1 MLTRDPLV
9 VLLFAVESAGFVAPL
24 ETARGNGMASTDAQE
39 TYTMPAR
46 KDLKKILILGSGPIQ
61 IGQAAEFDYSG
72 TQALKA
78 LKKEGYTVI
87 LVNSNPATIMTDPEL
102 ADATYIEPL
111 TVEFVRR
118 VIEKERPDALLP
130 TLGGQTALNLAME
143 LHENGTLEELK
154 VELIGA
160 GVTAIRKGEDREL
173 FQAAMHKIGIETCKG
188 KMVHSLEEAL
198 EFQKEIGLPAV
209 LRPSFTLG
217 GTGGGIAYTL
227 EEFEEIVK
235 GGLHDSP
242 VHSILVEESI
252 LGWKEYELEVMRD
265 NNDTVVIITGIEN
278 FDPMGVHTGDSITV
292 APCQTLSDVEYQDLR
307 DASIKIIR
315 EIGVDTGGSNIQ
327 FSVNPLDGRVIV
339 IEMNPRVSRSSAL
352 ASKATGFPIAKI
364 AALLAVGY
372 RLEEIPNDITR
383 VTPAAFEPTIDYVV
397 SKIPRFAFEKF
408 PGTPDMLGTQMR
420 SVGEVMAIGRT
431 FKESIQKALRSVE
444 ADVRGGFESMTVA
457 ELRAKLYP
465 NFKRIGAV
473 IELLRRGET
482 VDQLFEA
489 TRIDTWFLE
498 QLKEI
503 TDAEQELLEL
513 GPITSWKYEFWR
525 EIKRLGFSDIRIGEI
540 VGLSELE
547 VRVLRKAAKA
557 TPVYKTVD
565 TCAAEFEA
573 HTPYHYSTYEWED
586 EVTHTDKPKVVI
598 LGSGPNR
605 IGQGVEFD
613 YATVHAVWA
622 LQEAG
627 FETIMVN
634 SNPETVSTDYDTAD
648 RLYFEPLTFED
659 VMNIVEH
666 EKPIGVI
673 VQLGGQT
680 PLKLAAGLKAA
691 GAIIIGTSPETI
703 HQAEDRAS
711 FNALCERLNIAQPKG
726 LVAAT
731 PAEAYLHAE
740 KLGFPL
746 MARPSYVL
754 GGRAMRT
761 VYSTSELKT
770 YLEEVYAEV
779 EGQPS
784 ILLDQFLEGA
794 LELDV
799 DVLCDG
805 KVAVVAGIMEHIEAA
820 GVHSGDSACI
830 LPTVHLSAELAA
842 QVKSISE
849 RLALELG
856 VLGLMNV
863 QFAIKNNIPYIL
875 EANPRASR
883 TVPYVSKAIGHPL
896 AKYAA
901 RIAVGHTL
909 EQIGFLE
916 TPVPAMYSVK
926 EVHLPFLKFKGV
938 LPILGPEMKSTGE
951 SMGIDADP
959 YLAYYRAQFGVK
971 NKLPSS
977 GKALLLGAGLEE
989 VSSILQGAGFEV
1001 ALNPILEPAGGHSSA
1016 LPDLLIDTT
1025 GSKLLRTAL
1034 EMGVSYV
1041 STKEAALWTAKA
1053 IARAK
1058 GADLGVVSLQEWQA

>member
-1 MLTRDPLV
+1 
-9 VLLFAVESAGFVAPL
+9 
-24 ETARGNGMASTDAQE
+24 
-39 TYTMPAR
+39 MPAR
-46 KDLKKILILGSGPIQ
+46 TDLKTILILGSGPIQ

-78 LKKEGYTVI
+78 LKKEGYRLI
-87 LVNSNPATIMTDPEL
+87 LCNSNPATIQTDPEL
-102 ADATYIEPL
+102 ADATYLEPL
-111 TVEFVRR
+111 TVEF
-118 VIEKERPDALLP
+118 IEKIIALEKPQAILP

-143 LHENGTLEELK
+143 LFETGVLERYN

-173 FQAAMHKIGIETCKG
+173 FQAAMHKIGVETAQG
-188 KMVHSLEEAL
+188 RMIHSLEEAKEL
-198 EFQKEIGLPAV
+198 LKEIGLPAV
-209 LRPSFTLG
+209 IRPSFTLG
-217 GTGGGIAYTL
+217 GTGGGIAYSL
-227 EEFEEIVK
+227 EEFDEIVS
-235 GGLHDSP
+235 GGLQDSP
-242 VHSILVEESI
+242 THSALVEESI

-265 NNDTVVIITGIEN
+265 TFDTVIIITGIEN

-292 APCQTLSDVEYQDLR
+292 APCQTLSDYEYQRLR
-307 DASIKIIR
+307 DLSIKIIR
-315 EIGVDTGGSNIQ
+315 EIGVETGGSNIQ
-327 FSVNPLDGRVIV
+327 FAVNPDNGRVIV

-372 RLEEIPNDITR
+372 RLEELPNDITR

-397 SKIPRFAFEKF
+397 TKIPRFAFEKF
-408 PGTPDMLGTQMR
+408 PGTSDYLGTQMR

-431 FKESIQKALRSVE
+431 FKESIQKAIRSLETDLRSGMSE
-444 ADVRGGFESMTVA
+444 RSLEQ
-457 ELRAKLYP
+457 LRALLYP
-465 NFKRIGAV
+465 NPRRLGA
-473 IELLRRGET
+473 ILELLRRKET
-482 VDQLFEA
+482 VNALFEA
-489 TRIDTWFLE
+489 TKIDPWFLE
-498 QLKEI
+498 QLAEI
-503 TDAEQELLEL
+503 ISAESEMLEL

-525 EIKRLGFSDIRIGEI
+525 EIKRLGFSDSRIGEI
-540 VGLSELE
+540 LHKSELE
-547 VRVLRKAAKA
+547 VRTLRKAAKA
-557 TPVYKTVD
+557 LPVYKTVD

-573 HTPYHYSTYEWED
+573 YTPYHYSTYEWED
-586 EVTHTDKPKVVI
+586 EVLPSDKQKIVI

-666 EKPIGVI
+666 EKPVGVI

-680 PLKLAAGLKAA
+680 PLKLARALEAA
-691 GAIIIGTSPETI
+691 GAPIIGTSPATI
-703 HQAEDRAS
+703 DMAEDRAS
-711 FNALCERLNIAQPKG
+711 FNALCERLGLSQPRG
-726 LVAAT
+726 LVAENAGQ
-731 PAEAYLHAE
+731 ALEHART
-740 KLGFPL
+740 LGFPL
-746 MARPSYVL
+746 MVRPSYVL

-761 VYSTSELKT
+761 VRSTPELEQ
-770 YLEEVYAEV
+770 YLSEVYAEV

-799 DVLCDG
+799 DTLCDG

-820 GVHSGDSACI
+820 GIHSGDSACI
-830 LPTVHLSAELAA
+830 LPPVNLSKEVLE
-842 QVKSISE
+842 QVKFDTE

-856 VLGLMNV
+856 VKGLMNV
-863 QFAIKNNIPYIL
+863 QWAVKDGVPYIL

-883 TVPYVSKAIGHPL
+883 TVPFVSKAIGHPL

-901 RIAVGHTL
+901 RVAVGHTL

-916 TPVPAMYSVK
+916 TPVPTHYSVK
-926 EVHLPFLKFKGV
+926 EVHLPFLKFRGV
-938 LPILGPEMKSTGE
+938 IPVLGPEMKSTGE

-959 YLAYYRAQFGVK
+959 YLAYYRAQ
-971 NKLPSS
+971 
-977 GKALLLGAGLEE
+977 LGAKQYLPLEGDVLVMGDGLEE
-989 VSSILQGAGFEV
+989 VKSLLEAEGFTIPDSRF
-1001 ALNPILEPAGGHSSA
+1001 PIPDSP
-1016 LPDLLIDTT
+1016 LPKLLMDTT
-1025 GSKLLRTAL
+1025 GSQFSRTAL
-1034 EMGVSYV
+1034 ERGVPV
-1041 STKEAALWTAKA
+1041 VTTREAALWTAKA
-1053 IARAK
+1053 IAAARANT
-1058 GADLGVVSLQEWQA
+1058 LSVRSVQEWLGLAVNA

>member
-1 MLTRDPLV
+1 MPKR
-9 VLLFAVESAGFVAPL
+9 
-24 ETARGNGMASTDAQE
+24 TDIQ
-39 TYTMPAR
+39 T
-46 KDLKKILILGSGPIQ
+46 ILILGSGPIQ

-78 LKKEGYTVI
+78 LKAEGYRVV
-87 LVNSNPATIMTDPEL
+87 LVNSNPATIMTDPDL
-102 ADATYIEPL
+102 ADATYLEPL
-111 TVEFVRR
+111 TPEFV
-118 VIEKERPDALLP
+118 EKIIAKEKPDALLP
-130 TLGGQTALNLAME
+130 TLGGQTALNLAMD
-143 LHENGTLEELK
+143 LHERGTLAQYG

-160 GVTAIRKGEDREL
+160 GVEAIKKGEDREL
-173 FQAAMHKIGIETCKG
+173 FQAAMKKIGVETARG
-188 KMVHSLEEAL
+188 QMVHSMAEAI
-198 EFQKEIGLPAV
+198 EYQKEIGLPIV
-209 LRPSFTLG
+209 IRPSFTLG
-217 GTGGGIAYTL
+217 GTGGGIAHTY
-227 EEFEEIVK
+227 EEFLAITE
-235 GGLHDSP
+235 GGLRDSP
-242 VHSILVEESI
+242 VTSVLLEESI

-265 NNDTVVIITGIEN
+265 TADTVIIITSIEN

-292 APCQTLSDVEYQDLR
+292 APAQTLSDVEYQRLR
-307 DASIKIIR
+307 DQSLAIIR
-315 EIGVDTGGSNIQ
+315 EIGVATGGSNIQ
-327 FSVNPLDGRVIV
+327 FAVNPDNGRVIV

-372 RLEEIPNDITR
+372 HLDELPNDITR
-383 VTPAAFEPTIDYVV
+383 VTPASFEPSIDYVV
-397 SKIPRFAFEKF
+397 TKIPRFAFEKF
-408 PGTPDMLGTQMR
+408 PGTPDALGTQMR

-431 FKESIQKALRSVE
+431 FKESLQKALRSTE
-444 ADVRGGFESMTVA
+444 GDIRGVYAAMDDAG
-457 ELRAKLYP
+457 LRALLYGNP
-465 NFKRIGAV
+465 RRLEAV
-473 IELLRRGET
+473 LELLRRGES
-482 VDQLFEA
+482 VDALFEA
-489 TRIDTWFLE
+489 TKIDRWFLS

-503 TDAEQELLEL
+503 IDAEKELLDL
-513 GPITSWKYEFWR
+513 GPVGEWKYEIWR
-525 EIKRLGFSDIRIGEI
+525 EVKRLGFSDARIGEI

-547 VRVLRKAAKA
+547 VRAIRKEAKA

-586 EVTHTDKPKVVI
+586 EVRATEKPKVVI

-627 FETIMVN
+627 YETIMVN

-666 EKPIGVI
+666 EKPVGVI

-680 PLKLAAGLKAA
+680 PLKLARRLEAA
-691 GAIIIGTSPETI
+691 GAPIIGTSPAAIDE
-703 HQAEDRAS
+703 AEDRAS
-711 FNALCERLNIAQPKG
+711 FNALCERLGLPQPLGKVAQTPG
-726 LVAAT
+726 EARELAAG
-731 PAEAYLHAE
+731 
-740 KLGFPL
+740 LGFPL

-761 VYSTSELKT
+761 VRSMDELGT
-770 YLEEVYAEV
+770 YLDEVYAAV

-799 DVLCDG
+799 DTLCDG
-805 KVAVVAGIMEHIEAA
+805 ERAVVAGIMEHVEAA
-820 GVHSGDSACI
+820 GVHSGDSACV
-830 LPTVHLSAELAA
+830 LPPVNLSAELTAR
-842 QVKSISE
+842 VKADTE

-856 VLGLMNV
+856 VRGLMNV
-863 QFAIKNNIPYIL
+863 QWAVKDGVAYIL

-883 TVPYVSKAIGHPL
+883 TVPFVSKAVNHPL
-896 AKYAA
+896 AKSAA

-909 EQIGFLE
+909 EQIGLTE

-938 LPILGPEMKSTGE
+938 RPVLGPEMKSTGE

-959 YLAYYRAQFGVK
+959 YLAFYRAELGAK
-971 NKLPSS
+971 SNLPLS
-977 GKALLLGAGLEE
+977 GTALLLGEGLDDVAVTLEGAGLS
-989 VSSILQGAGFEV
+989 VLRQQDGDT
-1001 ALNPILEPAGGHSSA
+1001 LPA
-1016 LPDLLIDTT
+1016 LLIDVT
-1025 GSKLLRTAL
+1025 GSELLRTAL
-1034 EMGVSYV
+1034 ERGVPIV
-1041 STKEAALWTAKA
+1041 STREGAEWTAKA
-1053 IARAK
+1053 IAAAQGK
-1058 GADLGVVSLQEWQA
+1058 ELGVKSLQEWVNL

>member
-1 MLTRDPLV
+1 MPKR
-9 VLLFAVESAGFVAPL
+9 
-24 ETARGNGMASTDAQE
+24 TDLQ
-39 TYTMPAR
+39 T
-46 KDLKKILILGSGPIQ
+46 ILILGSGPIQ

-78 LKKEGYTVI
+78 LKGEGYRVV
-87 LVNSNPATIMTDPEL
+87 LVNSNPATIMTDPDL
-102 ADATYIEPL
+102 ADATYLEPL
-111 TVEFVRR
+111 TPEFVRR

-130 TLGGQTALNLAME
+130 TLGGQTALNLAMD
-143 LHENGTLEELK
+143 LNANGTLAEFG

-160 GVTAIRKGEDREL
+160 NAEAIHKGEDREA
-173 FQAAMHKIGIETCKG
+173 FQAAMKKIGVETARG
-188 KMVHSLEEAL
+188 QMVHSMEEAT
-198 EFQKEIGLPAV
+198 EYQKQIGLPIV
-209 LRPSFTLG
+209 IRPSFTLG
-217 GTGGGIAYTL
+217 GTGGGIAHTY
-227 EEFEEIVK
+227 EEFLTITE
-235 GGLHDSP
+235 GGLRDSP
-242 VHSILVEESI
+242 VTSVLLEESI

-265 NNDTVVIITGIEN
+265 HADTVVIITSIEN

-292 APCQTLSDVEYQDLR
+292 APAQTLSDVEYQRLR
-307 DASIKIIR
+307 DQSLAIIR

-327 FSVNPLDGRVIV
+327 FAVDPSNGRVIV

-372 RLEEIPNDITR
+372 HLDELSNDITR
-383 VTPAAFEPTIDYVV
+383 STPASFEPSIDYVV
-397 SKIPRFAFEKF
+397 TKIPRFAFEKF
-408 PGTPDMLGTQMR
+408 PGTPDALGTQMR

-431 FKESIQKALRSVE
+431 FKESVQKALRSVE
-444 ADVRGGFESMTVA
+444 SDVRGAFTTMRDE
-457 ELRAKLYP
+457 ELRGLLYGNP
-465 NFKRIGAV
+465 RRIEAV
-473 IELLRRGET
+473 IELLRRGEGVRT
-482 VDQLFEA
+482 LHDA
-489 TRIDTWFLE
+489 TKIDHWFLS
-498 QLKEI
+498 QLQEIVDAEKEI
-503 TDAEQELLEL
+503 AEL
-513 GPITSWKYEFWR
+513 GPIGEWKYEIWR
-525 EIKRLGFSDIRIGEI
+525 EVKRLGFSDARIGEL

-547 VRVLRKAAKA
+547 VRGLRKAAKA

-573 HTPYHYSTYEWED
+573 YTPYHYSTYEWED
-586 EVTHTDKPKVVI
+586 EVSETDKPKVVI

-659 VMNIVEH
+659 VMNIVDH
-666 EKPIGVI
+666 EKPVGVV

-680 PLKLAAGLKAA
+680 PLKLAKRLADA
-691 GAIIIGTSPETI
+691 GAPIIGTSPETI
-703 HQAEDRAS
+703 HEAEDRAS
-711 FNALCERLNIAQPKG
+711 FNALCERLGLPQPKG
-726 LVAAT
+726 KVAQT
-731 PAEAYLHAE
+731 PEQAEQLAAE
-740 KLGFPL
+740 LGFPL

-761 VYSTSELKT
+761 VRSMEELTT
-770 YLEEVYAEV
+770 YLNEVYAAV

-799 DVLCDG
+799 DTLCDG
-805 KVAVVAGIMEHIEAA
+805 QTAVVAGIMEHVEAA

-830 LPTVHLSAELAA
+830 LPPVSLSPELLAR
-842 QVKSISE
+842 VKADTE

-856 VLGLMNV
+856 VKGLMNV
-863 QFAIKNNIPYIL
+863 QWAVKDGVAYIL

-883 TVPYVSKAIGHPL
+883 TVPFVSKAVNHPL
-896 AKYAA
+896 AKSAA

-909 EQIGFLE
+909 AQIGLTE
-916 TPVPAMYSVK
+916 TPTPAMYSVK

-959 YLAYYRAQFGVK
+959 YLAFYRAQIGAK
-971 NKLPSS
+971 NYLPTE
-977 GKALLLGAGLEE
+977 GTALLLGDGLDGVAATLEGAGLSVIREQ
-989 VSSILQGAGFEV
+989 S
-1001 ALNPILEPAGGHSSA
+1001 GGE
-1016 LPDLLIDTT
+1016 LPDLLIDVT
-1025 GSKLLRTAL
+1025 GSPLLRTAL
-1034 EMGVSYV
+1034 ERGKAIV
-1041 STKEAALWTAKA
+1041 STREGAEWTAKA
-1053 IARAK
+1053 IAAVK
-1058 GADLGVVSLQEWQA
+1058 GQRLGVRSLQEWQKLEPNPA

>member
-1 MLTRDPLV
+1 MPKR
-9 VLLFAVESAGFVAPL
+9 
-24 ETARGNGMASTDAQE
+24 TDIQ
-39 TYTMPAR
+39 T
-46 KDLKKILILGSGPIQ
+46 ILILGSGPIQ

-78 LKKEGYTVI
+78 LKAEGYRVV
-87 LVNSNPATIMTDPEL
+87 LVNSNPATIMTDPDL
-102 ADATYIEPL
+102 ADATYLEPL
-111 TVEFVRR
+111 TPEFV
-118 VIEKERPDALLP
+118 EKIIAKEKPDALLP
-130 TLGGQTALNLAME
+130 TLGGQTALNLAMD
-143 LHENGTLEELK
+143 LHERGTLAQYG

-160 GVTAIRKGEDREL
+160 GVEAIKKGEDREL
-173 FQAAMHKIGIETCKG
+173 FQAAMKKIGVETARG
-188 KMVHSLEEAL
+188 QMVHSMAEAI
-198 EFQKEIGLPAV
+198 EYQKEIGLPIV
-209 LRPSFTLG
+209 IRPSFTLG
-217 GTGGGIAYTL
+217 GTGGGIAHTY
-227 EEFEEIVK
+227 EEFLAITE
-235 GGLHDSP
+235 GGLRDSP
-242 VHSILVEESI
+242 VTSVLLEESI

-265 NNDTVVIITGIEN
+265 TADTVIIITSIEN

-292 APCQTLSDVEYQDLR
+292 APAQTLSDVEYQRLR
-307 DASIKIIR
+307 DQSLAIIR
-315 EIGVDTGGSNIQ
+315 EIGVATGGSNIQ
-327 FSVNPLDGRVIV
+327 FAVNPDNGRVIV

-372 RLEEIPNDITR
+372 HLDELPNDITR
-383 VTPAAFEPTIDYVV
+383 VTPASFEPSIDYVV
-397 SKIPRFAFEKF
+397 TKIPRFAFEKF
-408 PGTPDMLGTQMR
+408 PGTPDALGTQMR

-431 FKESIQKALRSVE
+431 FKESLQKALRSTE
-444 ADVRGGFESMTVA
+444 GDIRGVYAAMDDAG
-457 ELRAKLYP
+457 LRALLYGNP
-465 NFKRIGAV
+465 RRLEAV
-473 IELLRRGET
+473 LELLRRGES
-482 VDQLFEA
+482 VDALFDA
-489 TRIDTWFLE
+489 TKIDRWFLS

-503 TDAEQELLEL
+503 TDAEKELLDL
-513 GPITSWKYEFWR
+513 GAVGEWKYEIWR
-525 EIKRLGFSDIRIGEI
+525 EVKRLGFSDARIGEI

-547 VRVLRKAAKA
+547 VRAIRKEAKA

-586 EVTHTDKPKVVI
+586 EVRATEKPKVVI

-627 FETIMVN
+627 YETIMVN

-666 EKPIGVI
+666 EKPVGVI

-680 PLKLAAGLKAA
+680 PLKLARRLEAA
-691 GAIIIGTSPETI
+691 GAPIIGTSPAAIDE
-703 HQAEDRAS
+703 AEDRAS
-711 FNALCERLNIAQPKG
+711 FNALCERLGLPQPLGKVAQTPEQARE
-726 LVAAT
+726 LAAG
-731 PAEAYLHAE
+731 
-740 KLGFPL
+740 LGFPL

-761 VYSTSELKT
+761 VRSMDELGT
-770 YLEEVYAEV
+770 YLDEVYAAV

-799 DVLCDG
+799 DTLCDG
-805 KVAVVAGIMEHIEAA
+805 ERAVVAGIMEHVEAA
-820 GVHSGDSACI
+820 GVHSGDSACV
-830 LPTVHLSAELAA
+830 LPPVNLSAELTAR
-842 QVKSISE
+842 VKADTE

-856 VLGLMNV
+856 VRGLMNV
-863 QFAIKNNIPYIL
+863 QWAVKDGVAYIL

-883 TVPYVSKAIGHPL
+883 TVPFVSKAVNHPL
-896 AKYAA
+896 AKSAA

-909 EQIGFLE
+909 EQIGLTE

-938 LPILGPEMKSTGE
+938 RPVLGPEMKSTGE

-959 YLAYYRAQFGVK
+959 YLAFYRAELGAK
-971 NKLPSS
+971 SNLPLS
-977 GKALLLGAGLEE
+977 GTALLLGEGLDDVAATLEGAGLSVLRAQE
-989 VSSILQGAGFEV
+989 GDT
-1001 ALNPILEPAGGHSSA
+1001 
-1016 LPDLLIDTT
+1016 LPSLLIDVT
-1025 GSKLLRTAL
+1025 GSELLRTAL
-1034 EMGVSYV
+1034 ERGVPIV
-1041 STKEAALWTAKA
+1041 STREGAEWTAKA
-1053 IARAK
+1053 IAAAQ
-1058 GADLGVVSLQEWQA
+1058 GQDLGVQSLQEWVTKA

>member
-1 MLTRDPLV
+1 MPKR
-9 VLLFAVESAGFVAPL
+9 
-24 ETARGNGMASTDAQE
+24 TDLQ
-39 TYTMPAR
+39 T
-46 KDLKKILILGSGPIQ
+46 ILILGSGPIQ

-78 LKKEGYTVI
+78 LKNEGYRVV
-87 LVNSNPATIMTDPEL
+87 LVNSNPATIMTDPDL
-102 ADATYIEPL
+102 ADATYLEPL
-111 TVEFVRR
+111 TPEFVEKI
-118 VIEKERPDALLP
+118 IEVEKPDAILP

-143 LHENGTLEELK
+143 LHERGTLEK
-154 VELIGA
+154 YGVELIGA
-160 GVTAIRKGEDREL
+160 GVEAIKKGEDREL
-173 FQAAMHKIGIETCKG
+173 FQAAMKKIGVETARG
-188 KMVHSLEEAL
+188 KMVHSMEEAV
-198 EFQKEIGLPAV
+198 EYQKEIGLPIV
-209 LRPSFTLG
+209 IRPSFTLG
-217 GTGGGIAYTL
+217 GTGGGIAHTY
-227 EEFEEIVK
+227 EEFLTITE
-235 GGLHDSP
+235 GGLRDSP
-242 VHSILVEESI
+242 VTSVLLEESI

-265 NNDTVVIITGIEN
+265 TADTVIIITSIEN

-292 APCQTLSDVEYQDLR
+292 APAQTLSDVEYQRLR
-307 DASIKIIR
+307 DQSLAIIR
-315 EIGVDTGGSNIQ
+315 EIGVATGGSNIQ
-327 FSVNPLDGRVIV
+327 FAVNPDNGRVIV

-372 RLEEIPNDITR
+372 HLDELPNDITR

-397 SKIPRFAFEKF
+397 TKIPRFAFEKF
-408 PGTPDMLGTQMR
+408 PGTPDHLGTQMR

-431 FKESIQKALRSVE
+431 FKESLQKALRSTESDIRGVYAEMDVE
-444 ADVRGGFESMTVA
+444 G
-457 ELRAKLYP
+457 LRALLYP
-465 NFKRIGAV
+465 NPRRIEAV

-482 VDQLFEA
+482 VEALFEA
-489 TRIDTWFLE
+489 TKIDRWFLG

-503 TDAEQELLEL
+503 IDAEAEILDL
-513 GPITSWKYEFWR
+513 GPIAEWKYEYWR
-525 EIKRLGFSDIRIGEI
+525 EVKRLGFSDARIGEI

-547 VRVLRKAAKA
+547 VRQLRKEAKA

-586 EVTHTDKPKVVI
+586 EVTPTDKPKVVI

-627 FETIMVN
+627 YETIMVN

-666 EKPIGVI
+666 EKPVGVI

-680 PLKLAAGLKAA
+680 PLKLAKKLADA
-691 GAIIIGTSPETI
+691 GAPIIGTSPETI
-703 HQAEDRAS
+703 HEAEDRAS
-711 FNALCERLNIAQPKG
+711 FNALCERLGLPQPRGK
-726 LVAAT
+726 VAET
-731 PAEAYLHAE
+731 PAQARDLAAE
-740 KLGFPL
+740 LGFPL

-761 VYSTSELKT
+761 VRSMSELTT
-770 YLEEVYAEV
+770 YLDEVYAAV

-799 DVLCDG
+799 DTLCDG
-805 KVAVVAGIMEHIEAA
+805 EKAVVAGIMEHVEAA
-820 GVHSGDSACI
+820 GVHSGDSACV
-830 LPTVHLSAELAA
+830 LPPVNLSNELLAR
-842 QVKSISE
+842 VKADTE

-856 VLGLMNV
+856 VKGLMNV
-863 QFAIKNNIPYIL
+863 QWAVKDGVAYIL

-883 TVPYVSKAIGHPL
+883 TVPFVSKAVNHPL
-896 AKYAA
+896 AKSAA

-909 EQIGFLE
+909 DQIGLLD

-938 LPILGPEMKSTGE
+938 APILGPEMKSTGE

-959 YLAYYRAQFGVK
+959 YLAFYRAQLGAK
-971 NKLPSS
+971 NYLPLT
-977 GKALLLGAGLEE
+977 GTALLLGDGLDDVATTLSAAGLT
-989 VSSILQGAGFEV
+989 VTRQQNGD
-1001 ALNPILEPAGGHSSA
+1001 A
-1016 LPDLLIDTT
+1016 LPDLLIDVT
-1025 GSKLLRTAL
+1025 GSPLLRTAL
-1034 EMGVSYV
+1034 ERGVPIV
-1041 STKEAALWTAKA
+1041 STLEGAEWTAKA
-1053 IARAK
+1053 IQAAAGAK
-1058 GADLGVVSLQEWQA
+1058 LGVKGLQAWVTGSVAAG

>member
-1 MLTRDPLV
+1 MPKR
-9 VLLFAVESAGFVAPL
+9 
-24 ETARGNGMASTDAQE
+24 TDLQ
-39 TYTMPAR
+39 T
-46 KDLKKILILGSGPIQ
+46 ILILGSGPIQ

-78 LKKEGYTVI
+78 LKNEGYRVV
-87 LVNSNPATIMTDPEL
+87 LVNSNPATIMTDPDL
-102 ADATYIEPL
+102 ADATYLEPL
-111 TVEFVRR
+111 TPEFVEKI
-118 VIEKERPDALLP
+118 IEVEKPDAILP

-143 LHENGTLEELK
+143 LHERGTLEK
-154 VELIGA
+154 YGVELIGA
-160 GVTAIRKGEDREL
+160 GVEAIKKGEDREL
-173 FQAAMHKIGIETCKG
+173 FQAAMKKIGVETARG
-188 KMVHSLEEAL
+188 KMVHSMEEAV
-198 EFQKEIGLPAV
+198 EYQKEIGLPIV
-209 LRPSFTLG
+209 IRPSFTLG
-217 GTGGGIAYTL
+217 GTGGGIAHTY
-227 EEFEEIVK
+227 EEFLTITE
-235 GGLHDSP
+235 GGLRDSP
-242 VHSILVEESI
+242 VTSVLLEESI

-265 NNDTVVIITGIEN
+265 TADTVIIITSIEN

-292 APCQTLSDVEYQDLR
+292 APAQTLSDVEYQRLR
-307 DASIKIIR
+307 DQSLAIIR
-315 EIGVDTGGSNIQ
+315 EIGVATGGSNIQ
-327 FSVNPLDGRVIV
+327 FAVNPDNGRVIV

-372 RLEEIPNDITR
+372 HLDELPNDITR

-397 SKIPRFAFEKF
+397 TKIPRFAFEKF
-408 PGTPDMLGTQMR
+408 PGTPDHLGTQMR

-431 FKESIQKALRSVE
+431 FKESLQKALRSTESDIRGVYAEMDVE
-444 ADVRGGFESMTVA
+444 G
-457 ELRAKLYP
+457 LRALLYP
-465 NFKRIGAV
+465 NPRRIEAV

-482 VDQLFEA
+482 VEALFEA
-489 TRIDTWFLE
+489 TKIDRWFLG

-503 TDAEQELLEL
+503 IDAETEILDL
-513 GPITSWKYEFWR
+513 GPIAEWKYEYWR
-525 EIKRLGFSDIRIGEI
+525 EVKRLGFSDARIGEI

-547 VRVLRKAAKA
+547 VRQLRKEAKA

-586 EVTHTDKPKVVI
+586 EVTPTDKPKVVI

-627 FETIMVN
+627 YETIMVN

-666 EKPIGVI
+666 EKPVGVI

-680 PLKLAAGLKAA
+680 PLKLARKLADA
-691 GAIIIGTSPETI
+691 GAPIIGTSPETI
-703 HQAEDRAS
+703 HEAEDRAS
-711 FNALCERLNIAQPKG
+711 FNALCERLGLPQPRGK
-726 LVAAT
+726 VAET
-731 PAEAYLHAE
+731 PAQARDLAAE
-740 KLGFPL
+740 LGFPL

-761 VYSTSELKT
+761 VRSMDELTT
-770 YLEEVYAEV
+770 YLDEVYAAV

-799 DVLCDG
+799 DTLCDG
-805 KVAVVAGIMEHIEAA
+805 EKAVVAGIMEHVEAA
-820 GVHSGDSACI
+820 GVHSGDSACV
-830 LPTVHLSAELAA
+830 LPPVNLSAELLAR
-842 QVKSISE
+842 VKADTE
-849 RLALELG
+849 RLALELR
-856 VLGLMNV
+856 VKGLMNV
-863 QFAIKNNIPYIL
+863 QWAVKDGVAYIL

-883 TVPYVSKAIGHPL
+883 TVPFVSKAVNHPL
-896 AKYAA
+896 AKSAA

-909 EQIGFLE
+909 DQIGLLE

-938 LPILGPEMKSTGE
+938 APILGPEMKSTGE

-959 YLAYYRAQFGVK
+959 YLAFYRAQLGAK
-971 NKLPSS
+971 NYLPLT
-977 GKALLLGAGLEE
+977 GTALLLGDGLDDVAATLSAAGLT
-989 VSSILQGAGFEV
+989 VTRQQNGD
-1001 ALNPILEPAGGHSSA
+1001 A
-1016 LPDLLIDTT
+1016 LPDLLIDVT
-1025 GSKLLRTAL
+1025 GSPLLRTAL
-1034 EMGVSYV
+1034 ERGVPIV
-1041 STKEAALWTAKA
+1041 STLEGAEWTAKA
-1053 IARAK
+1053 IQAAAGAK
-1058 GADLGVVSLQEWQA
+1058 LGVKGLQAWVTGSVAAD